1 MNQTHLAQPPA
12 QQAAGAGLARRTL
25 AGMATPVLGLG
36 CSRLGS
42 ITNTDPAA
50 GPRLVAAAIDLGITL
65 FDTADIYGQGD
76 SERLLGGAL
85 RGHRQRV
92 LLASKGGRRFSSLGR
107 AAAMLKAPLRLAS
120 QLSPALGQALRRGRG
135 SQLAEDFSPQH
146 LGRALEDSLR
156 RLGTDYLDIYYLHS
170 PSEAV
175 IRRAEAAAL
184 LERCRAQGKLRH
196 LGIAVDEPAAAMAA
210 LDWPGVA
217 VIQAPLSPDRAPAFA
232 SFLAAAAARGVAVV
246 ARELLGGGV
255 RLAGVTDK
263 RAALAEALSDAL
275 GRPAVA
281 ACLIGTTRP
290 EHLREAAS
298 AATGLR

>member
-1 MNQTHLAQPPA
+1 
-12 QQAAGAGLARRTL
+12 
-25 AGMATPVLGLG
+25 MATPAIGLG

-50 GPRLVAAAIDLGITL
+50 GPRLVAAALDLGITL

-76 SERLLGGAL
+76 SERLLGRALGAR
-85 RGHRQRV
+85 RGRV

-107 AAAMLKAPLRLAS
+107 AAAMLKAPLRLATR
-120 QLSPALGQALRRGRG
+120 LSPGLGQALRRGRG
-135 SQLAEDFSPQH
+135 SQVAEDFSPQH

-184 LERCRAQGKLRH
+184 LERCRSEGKLRH
-196 LGIAVDEPAAAMAA
+196 IGIAVDDPAAAMAA
-210 LDWPGVA
+210 LDWPGVS
-217 VIQAPLSPDRAPAFA
+217 VIQAPLSTESVPAFA
-232 SFLAAAAARGVAVV
+232 GFLAAAAARGVAVV
-246 ARELLGGGV
+246 ARELLGGGT
-255 RLAGVTDK
+255 RLVGVADK
-263 RAALAEALSDAL
+263 RAALAEAFSDAL
-275 GRPAVA
+275 GQPAVA

-290 EHLREAAS
+290 EHLREAVS
-298 AATGLR
+298 AAAGLR